1 MDTLIKLFIV
11 VIMIVLL
18 GTFLMYSVE
27 LNAPNSEIKTLED
40 ALWWCVATVT
50 TVGYGDIVPVTSLG
64 RYVAIVYMGF
74 GISMITILLSTI
86 TNNFYKKRIE
96 SVERKK
102 DKEEL
107 DFFRTAVMDKLSEL
121 EKKQNQCLDLFHQLP
136 LTKGLDK
143 LKDND
148 NANS

>member
-1 MDTLIKLFIV
+1 M
-11 VIMIVLL
+11 
-18 GTFLMYSVE
+18 
-27 LNAPNSEIKTLED
+27 
-40 ALWWCVATVT
+40 ATVT

-86 TNNFYKKRIE
+86 TSNFYKKRIE

-107 DFFRTAVMDKLSEL
+107 DFFRTVVMDKLSEL

>member
-1 MDTLIKLFIV
+1 
-11 VIMIVLL
+11 
-18 GTFLMYSVE
+18 MYSVE
-27 LNAPNSEIKTLED
+27 YNKPNSKIKSLED

-74 GISMITILLSTI
+74 GISMITLFISTL

-96 SVERKK
+96 NIDTKK

-107 DFFRTAVMDKLSEL
+107 EFFKKAVMTKLFEL
-121 EKKQNQCLDLFHQLP
+121 EKQQNKILDLFDQLHFA
-136 LTKGLDK
+136 KDIDK
-143 LKDND
+143 MKEN
-148 NANS
+148 NNTSS

>member
-11 VIMIVLL
+11 AIMIVLL

-86 TNNFYKKRIE
+86 TSNFYKKRIE

-107 DFFRTAVMDKLSEL
+107 DFFRTVVMDKLSEL
-121 EKKQNQCLDLFHQLP
+121 EKKRINV
-136 LTKGLDK
+136 
-143 LKDND
+143 
-148 NANS
+148 

>member
-1 MDTLIKLFIV
+1 METITKLLIV
-11 VIMIVLL
+11 SVMVVLL
-18 GTFLMYSVE
+18 GTFLMYGVE
-27 LNAPNSEIKTLED
+27 SNEPNSEIKSLED

-50 TVGYGDIVPVTSLG
+50 TVGYGDIVPVTSSG

-86 TNNFYKKRIE
+86 TSNFYKKRIE

-107 DFFRTAVMDKLSEL
+107 DFFKNSSDGQVIRIR
-121 EKKQNQCLDLFHQLP
+121 KK
-136 LTKGLDK
+136 TKSMFRFIPS
-143 LKDND
+143 NI
-148 NANS
+148 